1 MRSGS
6 ILAAGLMMTLTSV
19 MAQRMR
25 PVPVHFLTNGLS
37 TIATAGPGVQLAG
50 AIGVEY
56 RDEPVNGFSH
66 DRVRFSNLSKD
77 TVRLSNVVP
86 LRQDEG
92 AVYITGFGDHP
103 LSRTHLFRP
112 GRKPVNVV
120 CPDNAWELGF
130 SFTNHGGTDT
140 ASFSRRDVKSIVKG
154 QRRRFE
160 TVLYP
165 GGSVEYNV
173 WTTTLSGTWQDALR
187 VFFHDQHLFDIA
199 NFDRTLF
206 QRPDLQWIR
215 HAYVMHLQMAWNSD
229 LYDLKDGKYHY
240 MDFVHRSQPLY
251 GGDDVLGIW
260 PTWPSLGI
268 DSRNQFDLFRGMP
281 GGMKAIKRMGD
292 SLRAVGTKL
301 FVCYNPWDEGTR
313 SEGHLQGIA
322 DMIRGTWAD
331 GVVLDTKGESSRE
344 LQDTADKVR
353 SGVIMYSEGM
363 AVPKDMP
370 GIVAGRVHNALY
382 YVPMLNLNKF
392 IEPSFAIFRV
402 AEVYKEPIRREY
414 ATSFFNGY
422 GTELNVFAPGGPDW
436 VEEQYKYLG
445 RTSMILREN
454 TFNFT
459 DGDYTPLI
467 PVSRDSIWVNQWTLP
482 EKTIWTVYSLKP
494 EGFKGKLIP
503 VKEKAGV
510 HYVDL
515 WHHREL
521 TPKGT
526 GNEQLLDVNTD
537 AFNASD
543 LGTNN
548 EAEVDAVAQFISH
561 LQVKLDGDALTYH
574 SDKPGSI
581 RIWAG
586 SPAYDKKPWTSGKS
600 DGAISVLSTFG
611 TFEGRVVVQLLDK
624 GILQDELVVEIIP
637 GTPRRISHSAPAV
650 ARGNTNDMIR
660 IPAGDFFFHAS
671 SGDAFIPY
679 PAQDTGSRFAM
690 KEMYVDRFP
699 VTNKQFE
706 GFLKATQYRPADT
719 ARFLVHWV
727 KGRIPAGQEDFP
739 VVHVSLEDAQA
750 YAKWAGK
757 RLPTEIEWQY
767 AAQTRDLREWPW
779 DQKVPVTRKEE
790 FVTETLTTVEIGGI
804 DPIHCN
810 LGEGKP
816 YKVGAY
822 PAGANPY
829 GLQDLVGCV
838 WQLTNDVY
846 QSGNY
851 RYVIMKGGSF
861 FKPSGSWWYVQGG
874 PRELHHRQM
883 LLRVSAGF
891 ERNATVGFRCVA
903 D

>member
-1 MRSGS
+1 MMQPRAF
-6 ILAAGLMMTLTSV
+6 LAALLSWAMVPV
-19 MAQRMR
+19 MAQGLQ
-25 PVPVHFLTNGLS
+25 PVTVHFL
-37 TIATAGPGVQLAG
+37 
-50 AIGVEY
+50 
-56 RDEPVNGFSH
+56 VNGKQLHAVGSSGTFEKISVDH
-66 DRVRFSNLSKD
+66 FEFPAGGFAHQRLKFSNTSKD
-77 TVRLSNVVP
+77 TIRLSNVVP
-86 LRQDEG
+86 LRQDDA
-92 AVYITGFGDHP
+92 AVYITGLGDHP
-103 LSRTHLFRP
+103 LSRTHLFMP
-112 GRKPVNVV
+112 GRRPVNVV
-120 CPDNAWELGF
+120 VPDNAWELGF
-130 SFTNHGGTDT
+130 SYTNHGGVDT
-140 ASFSRRDVKSIVKG
+140 TSFSRRDVKSITKG

-160 TVLYP
+160 TLLFP
-165 GGSVEYNV
+165 GGTVEYDV
-173 WTTTLSGTWQDALR
+173 WTTTLTGTWQDALR
-187 VFFHDQHLFDIA
+187 IFFHDQHLFDLA
-199 NFDRTLF
+199 TFDRTLF

-215 HAYVMHLQMAWNSD
+215 HAYVMHLQMAWNRD
-229 LYDLKDGKYHY
+229 LYNRDDARYHY
-240 MDFVHRSQPLY
+240 MDFIRKGTSLY

-268 DSRNQFDLFRGMP
+268 DARNQFDLFRDMP

-292 SLRAVGTKL
+292 SLRAEGTRL

-313 SEGHLQGIA
+313 NEGHLQGIA

-353 SGVIMYSEGM
+353 KGVIMYSEGM

-402 AEVYKEPIRREY
+402 AEVYKEPIQREY

-454 TFNFT
+454 TYNFT
-459 DGDYTPLI
+459 DGIYTPLI
-467 PVSRDSIWVNQWTLP
+467 PVQRDSIWVNQWSLP

-494 EGFKGKLIP
+494 EGFKGALIP
-503 VKEKAGV
+503 VVEKPGV

-521 TPKGT
+521 QPT
-526 GNEQLLDVNTD
+526 GADGKKYLEVATD

-548 EAEVDAVAQFISH
+548 EAEVDAVAE
-561 LQVKLDGDALTYH
+561 LPEYLKVTLDGDVLSFRTGK
-574 SDKPGSI
+574 DGMV
-581 RIWAG
+581 RVWAG
-586 SPAYDKKPWTSGKS
+586 SPAYDKDPWITNMTNGQL
-600 DGAISVLSTFG
+600 SVLKTFG
-611 TFEGRVVVQLLDK
+611 NFEGRIVVQLMDK
-624 GILQDELVVEIIP
+624 GILIDERVVNIVP
-637 GTPRRISHSAPAV
+637 GMPRRISTSTKVMAKAPGA
-650 ARGNTNDMIR
+650 DMVK
-660 IPAGDFFFHAS
+660 IPAGAFTFHAS

-679 PAQDTGSRFAM
+679 PAQDTGRTFNMPAM
-690 KEMYVDRFP
+690 YMDKYP
-699 VTNKQFE
+699 VTNSQFE
-706 GFLKATQYRPADT
+706 AFLKASHYQPKDT
-719 ARFLVHWV
+719 ARFLTHWV

-750 YAKWAGK
+750 YARWAGK

-767 AAQTRDLREWPW
+767 AAQTSALREWPW
-779 DQKVPVTRKEE
+779 DQQVPVTRKEE

-804 DPIHCN
+804 DPKHTN
-810 LGEGKP
+810 LGDGKP
-816 YKVGAY
+816 YKVGSY
-822 PAGANPY
+822 PAGVNPN
-829 GLQDLVGCV
+829 GLYDLVGCV
-838 WQLTNDVY
+838 WQLTNDLY
-846 QSGNY
+846 QSGDY
-851 RYVIMKGGSF
+851 RYIIMKGGSY

-903 D
+903 DR